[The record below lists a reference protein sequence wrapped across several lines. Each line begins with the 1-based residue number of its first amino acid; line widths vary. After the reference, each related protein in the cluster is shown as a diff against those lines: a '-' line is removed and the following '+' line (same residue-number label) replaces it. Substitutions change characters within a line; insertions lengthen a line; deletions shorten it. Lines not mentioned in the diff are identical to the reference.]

1 VLARLQQ
8 SVHVLQDSE
17 RLLIGNSIV
26 ARSTE
31 LSVVCTTIAVD
42 WTLAQ
47 TDQFIFD
54 LSDERPRWQLNE
66 QVQRLLPLSVHGN
79 R

>member
-1 VLARLQQ
+1 MYVLHVCNAYIQ
-8 SVHVLQDSE
+8 SKA
-17 RLLIGNSIV
+17 SIV

-31 LSVVCTTIAVD
+31 LSAACATLTFD

-47 TDQFIFD
+47 ADQFIFD

-66 QVQRLLPLSVHGN
+66 QVQHLLPLSFHQPV
-79 R
+79 RDDMAL